1 MPREWTDRFLARV
14 TDAPG
19 GCWQWTGYLMPN
31 GYARI
36 SVNGERQY
44 AHRVAY
50 EAVLG
55 PIPDG
60 LVIDHLCRN
69 RGCVNPDHLEAVTQR
84 TNVLRGVSFA
94 AARARQVR
102 CLRGHRFT
110 KANTYVAGNG
120 TRKCRKCRAAARARS
135 RRRTQGVVHCAAA

>member
-50 EAVLG
+50 EAVRG

-120 TRKCRKCRAAARARS
+120 TRKCRTCRAAARARS

>member
-1 MPREWTDRFLARV
+1 MRADWADRFLATV

-36 SVNGERQY
+36 SVDGERQY
-44 AHRVAY
+44 AHRISY
-50 EAVLG
+50 EAFVA

-69 RGCVNPDHLEAVTQR
+69 RGCVNPAHLDAVTQR
-84 TNVLRGVSFA
+84 VNVLRGESHA
-94 AARARQVR
+94 ATRARQVS
-102 CLRGHRFT
+102 CLRGHRFDT
-110 KANTYVAGNG
+110 TNTYVASNG
-120 TRKCRKCRAAARARS
+120 TRKCRRCRAAARERS
-135 RRRTQGVVHCAAA
+135 RLRRQGVHCAAA

>member
-1 MPREWTDRFLARV
+1 MPREWTDRFLAYV
-14 TDAPG
+14 ADAPR

-31 GYARI
+31 GYARF
-36 SVNGERQY
+36 SVAGERQY

-50 EAVLG
+50 EAVHG
-55 PIPDG
+55 PIPNR

-102 CLRGHRFT
+102 CLHGHRFT
-110 KANTYVAGNG
+110 EANTYVAPNG
-120 TRKCRKCRAAARARS
+120 TRKCRTCRAAARARS
-135 RRRTQGVVHCAAA
+135 RCPRQGVSRAAA

>member
-1 MPREWTDRFLARV
+1 MPREWADRFLAYV
-14 TDAPG
+14 TAAPG

-31 GYARI
+31 GYARF
-36 SVNGERQY
+36 SVAGERRY

-50 EAVLG
+50 EAVHG
-55 PIPDG
+55 PIPDR

-84 TNVLRGVSFA
+84 INVLRGVSFA
-94 AARARQVR
+94 AARARQIR

-110 KANTYVAGNG
+110 VANTYVARNG
-120 TRKCRKCRAAARARS
+120 TRKCRTCRAAARARS
-135 RRRTQGVVHCAAA
+135 RRRRGVSCAAA